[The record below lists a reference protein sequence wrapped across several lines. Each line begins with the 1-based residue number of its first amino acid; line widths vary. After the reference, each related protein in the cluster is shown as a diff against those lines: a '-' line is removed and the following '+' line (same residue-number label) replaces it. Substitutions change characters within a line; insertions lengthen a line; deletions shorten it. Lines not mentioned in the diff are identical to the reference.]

1 MNDNTLTNE
10 QWSELSEAI
19 KLFDQKDDRTV
30 LNQVLGL
37 CKIIIFLLR
46 FICVIVS
53 IMNNVIESLDD
64 DFQTDA
70 CIDVEKQ
77 SVITLIEI
85 ELSEMIATH
94 NGTF

>member
-1 MNDNTLTNE
+1 
-10 QWSELSEAI
+10 
-19 KLFDQKDDRTV
+19 
-30 LNQVLGL
+30 
-37 CKIIIFLLR
+37 
-46 FICVIVS
+46 
-53 IMNNVIESLDD
+53 MNNVIESLDD